1 MLHLAY
7 EEDVLSEEGIELWAE
22 SKAQDAEE
30 DQEYLKKASVLRSHS
45 EQGRTG
51 PPIWERS

>member
-1 MLHLAY
+1 M
-7 EEDVLSEEGIELWAE
+7 LSEEGIELWAE